1 MWPTR
6 QQTPKQLAIAGAW
19 GVVFSMLAFWLLVI
33 FRHELDL
40 GPVAS
45 TRRLVLAA
53 PLIVAVMTPITVLGY
68 RAAFLLREGIRVQRW
83 HEQQVEE
90 LRRNV
95 EHPIWTAAIFLAMA
109 VPILGLLFT
118 KWHSIFS
125 AAWIFLWMPVSL
137 IIWLR
142 HSLPKPPTSRKIFQ

>member
-1 MWPTR
+1 
-6 QQTPKQLAIAGAW
+6 
-19 GVVFSMLAFWLLVI
+19 
-33 FRHELDL
+33 
-40 GPVAS
+40 
-45 TRRLVLAA
+45 
-53 PLIVAVMTPITVLGY
+53 MTPITVLGY

-125 AAWIFLWMPVSL
+125 PAWIFLWMPVSL